1 MGRRLLKT
9 IYIVFALMLLLNTG
23 CSGQGPT
30 MASPTTGVLRDT
42 PKEDKEL
49 VFDTIDEAAR
59 DFALRYNAQS
69 IREDREYAS
78 VIYEVKV
85 KVRTYLY
92 VTRRFLLWTWQSRI
106 AKTTK
111 VVKYS
116 YTRIRAGRTHSLLV
130 PFAPPF
136 HKKVA
141 EIHSHGA
148 YNEGFENDVF
158 SPQDKNAFI
167 NYLVT
172 PLGTLRKY
180 NPAEGSD
187 IVLYDDLPFDANH
200 PGR

>member
-1 MGRRLLKT
+1 MKTVYVAALL
-9 IYIVFALMLLLNTG
+9 FLMLNAG
-23 CSGQGPT
+23 CSVQGPT
-30 MASPTTGVLRDT
+30 QVT
-42 PKEDKEL
+42 PAKSMLQETLKEDREL
-49 VFDTIDEAAR
+49 IFDTIDEAAR

-69 IREDREYAS
+69 ISEDKEYAS
-78 VIYEVKV
+78 VIFQVKV
-85 KVRTYLY
+85 KVRTYIH
-92 VTRRFLLWTWQSRI
+92 VTRRFLWWSWQRRI
-106 AKTTK
+106 TKTTK
-111 VVKYS
+111 VIKYS
-116 YTRIRAGRTHSLLV
+116 YTRIRAGSTHSLLV

-187 IVLYDDLPFDANH
+187 IELYDDLPFDPNH